1 MKMHLC
7 SILLCVAGLSFAGQ
21 TKTYKYDNMTII
33 AMQDRENFMPNKIFH
48 GAPVDEIT
56 AAVPEGKSPSSIN
69 AFVIKTETKKKE
81 KKDGK
86 DVDVIIKHTF
96 LIDTGMSTETLLKNL
111 RDAGIKP
118 EDIDVILITHMHA
131 DHIGGLLKDGKA
143 AFPKATLHIARD
155 EYFYW
160 RQANP
165 NIKRIM
171 FAYLKQFEPFVYG
184 ENLPIERAKQTENEK
199 NISLMRNKPAAR
211 IIEMVDDA
219 FQGRDA
225 SGHTPGHTVFECNK
239 LIIFGD
245 LVHSAALQFADPNI
259 CAQFDMDTKKAVQSR
274 RKFFDQAATTKKL
287 VLGMHLPFPGIGYV
301 LKDEGD
307 HYSFEP
313 IDPNQE
319 QIIDRTKK

>member
-1 MKMHLC
+1 MHLC

-86 DVDVIIKHTF
+86 DIDVIIKHTF

-165 NIKRIM
+165 NINSLNHLYM
-171 FAYLKQFEPFVYG
+171 
-184 ENLPIERAKQTENEK
+184 AK
-199 NISLMRNKPAAR
+199 ISRSNVPNRRRMRK
-211 IIEMVDDA
+211 I
-219 FQGRDA
+219 
-225 SGHTPGHTVFECNK
+225 
-239 LIIFGD
+239 
-245 LVHSAALQFADPNI
+245 
-259 CAQFDMDTKKAVQSR
+259 SR
-274 RKFFDQAATTKKL
+274 
-287 VLGMHLPFPGIGYV
+287 
-301 LKDEGD
+301 
-307 HYSFEP
+307 
-313 IDPNQE
+313 
-319 QIIDRTKK
+319 